1 MINFDDVTK
10 QNIKEHNPN
19 WQQIP
24 DYSYRILIIAGSAPR
39 KSNSLFNLISQQAD
53 IDKIHTLKI
62 HIIKISF
69 FN

>member
-24 DYSYRILIIAGSAPR
+24 DYLYRILIIAGSAPR
-39 KSNSLFNLISQQAD
+39 KSNS
-53 IDKIHTLKI
+53 
-62 HIIKISF
+62 
-69 FN
+69 